1 MIFSAKPDSVSLL
14 SGAARKGVALH
25 RRINRKMRQI
35 GLIGTVRFTIQQL
48 ASLLLRP
55 HQSSGPDIFDSKYGT
70 DTARI
75 VGAWALDI
83 PHDKLEHANRYETVA
98 PEVFYA
104 SLSELE
110 IRHEEFVFIDIGS
123 GKGRALLLA
132 SQFPFK
138 EIIGVELS
146 AGLNT
151 VANRNLR
158 AFKDES
164 QQCFRIQSIGQD
176 ALDYE
181 LPRENI
187 VFYLYNPFDE
197 QVMRSVVS
205 KIEDFLCRFSTSV
218 YVLYQQPLHRSIW
231 EQSEFFRTLKITD
244 RCAIFRSKHRA

>member
-1 MIFSAKPDSVSLL
+1 MRRCCCDRIKAQAQTCSIQSA
-14 SGAARKGVALH
+14 
-25 RRINRKMRQI
+25 
-35 GLIGTVRFTIQQL
+35 
-48 ASLLLRP
+48 
-55 HQSSGPDIFDSKYGT
+55 GT

-104 SLSELE
+104 SLNELE

-132 SQFPFK
+132 SRFPFK

-164 QQCFRIQSIGQD
+164 QKCFRIQSIGQD

-181 LPRENI
+181 LPPENI

-197 QVMRSVVS
+197 QRDALGG
-205 KIEDFLCRFSTSV
+205 IEDRRFPSPLLHLSVCALPAAAPQEYLGTIGIFPNAQDNGPLRDLSKQTPRLVAWPTS
-218 YVLYQQPLHRSIW
+218 S
-231 EQSEFFRTLKITD
+231 S
-244 RCAIFRSKHRA
+244 